1 MRYLAGLFL
10 AIFCVFGSTAR
21 VAAADASVVVLGLRS
36 LEGDDDFANAM
47 TDALRAAAKGVGGW
61 RLIERS
67 VSMAQMT
74 LAHSCDDVDAAC
86 LNEIA
91 KGLESDRVI
100 FGTVRRTAARGK
112 YDYEI
117 TVSVF
122 NATTHT
128 IVDTQ
133 TDVVA
138 KADSKTKKNLST
150 HGQTLVGK
158 LAASDANAGRLMISV
173 NVSVAEVSLDGKS
186 VGRTQDGKIVL
197 ENLSAGDHTLEVSA
211 GGHQLH
217 TQRFSVSPAEQ
228 NSIDINLEPFAE
240 TPVEVPP
247 DAVAVVEPSDD
258 TGGGSLRWLGYTLIG
273 VGAASAIAWGASMY
287 LIEFEYNRDA
297 RYQAYVNSY
306 GNRSLDT
313 CDEALNGN
321 PGRLQPSEFS
331 EFQGQCRTARTFQ
344 ALQWVFLGAA
354 VVAAGAGTY
363 VLLNESNSPETA
375 QARNKQ
381 KPRLAFTPTVD
392 RRSIALQATLR
403 F

>member
-1 MRYLAGLFL
+1 MRFFAGLFL
-10 AIFCVFGSTAR
+10 AVVCVVGSTAP
-21 VAAADASVVVLGLRS
+21 VSAADASVVVLGLRS

-47 TDALRAAAKGVGGW
+47 TDALRAAAKSVGGW
-61 RLIERS
+61 QLIERS

-91 KGLESDRVI
+91 KGLEADRVI

-112 YDYEI
+112 YDYEV

-138 KADSKTKKNLST
+138 KVDGKQKKAVGP
-150 HGQTLVGK
+150 HGQVLVGR
-158 LAASDANAGRLMISV
+158 LAAADANAGRLQIHV

-186 VGRTQDGKIVL
+186 VGRTQDGKLVL
-197 ENLSAGDHTLEVSA
+197 DNLNAGDHTLEVSA

-217 TQRFSVSPAEQ
+217 TQRFSISAAEQ
-228 NSIDINLEPFAE
+228 SSVDINLEPFEE
-240 TPVEVPP
+240 TPLEAPA
-247 DAVAVVEPSDD
+247 DAVAGTEVPEE
-258 TGGGSLRWLGYTLIG
+258 TGGSSLRWLGFTLIG
-273 VGAASAIAWGASMY
+273 VGAASAIAWGTSMY
-287 LIEFEYNRDA
+287 MIEFKYNRDPS
-297 RYQAYVNSY
+297 YQTFRDSY
-306 GNRSLDT
+306 RNQSVDA
-313 CDEALNGN
+313 CDEALKGN
-321 PGRLQPSEFS
+321 PGGLDAQQLSQ
-331 EFQGQCRTARTFQ
+331 FQGQCNTARTFQ
-344 ALQWVFLGAA
+344 TLQWVFLGAA

-363 VLLNESNSPETA
+363 VLVNESGDAEVA
-375 QARNKQ
+375 QARSKRSQ
-381 KPRLAFTPTVD
+381 FAFTPLVD
-392 RRSIALQATLR
+392 RRSIAVQATLR

>member
-1 MRYLAGLFL
+1 MRFLAGLFL

-36 LEGDDDFANAM
+36 LEGDDDFANSM
-47 TDALRAAAKGVGGW
+47 TDTLRAAAKSVGGW
-61 RLIERS
+61 QLIERS

-74 LAHSCDDVDAAC
+74 LAHSCDVDAAC

-133 TDVVA
+133 TDVVT
-138 KADSKTKKNLST
+138 KADSKQKKSLGP
-150 HGQTLVGK
+150 HGQMLVGK
-158 LAASDANAGRLMISV
+158 LAASDASAGRLMIAV

-186 VGRTQDGKIVL
+186 VGRTQDGKLVL

-217 TQRFSVSPAEQ
+217 TQRFNVSASEQSSV
-228 NSIDINLEPFAE
+228 DINLEPFTE
-240 TPVEVPP
+240 TPVEAPP
-247 DAVAVVEPSDD
+247 EAVATTEPTEA
-258 TGGGSLRWLGYTLIG
+258 TGGSSLSWLGYTLIG
-273 VGAASAIAWGASMY
+273 VGAASAVAWGASMY
-287 LIEFEYNRDA
+287 MIEFEYNRDP
-297 RYQAYVNSY
+297 RYQAFVNSY
-306 GNRSLDT
+306 GNRSIDA
-313 CDEALNGN
+313 CDEAIGGN
-321 PGRLQPSEFS
+321 PGALKPSEFS

-344 ALQWVFLGAA
+344 TLQWVFLGAA

-363 VLLNESNSPETA
+363 VLLNESGSSEKA
-375 QARNKQ
+375 QQARNKQ
-381 KPRLAFTPTVD
+381 PRLALTPSVD
-392 RRSIALQATLR
+392 RRTIALQATLR